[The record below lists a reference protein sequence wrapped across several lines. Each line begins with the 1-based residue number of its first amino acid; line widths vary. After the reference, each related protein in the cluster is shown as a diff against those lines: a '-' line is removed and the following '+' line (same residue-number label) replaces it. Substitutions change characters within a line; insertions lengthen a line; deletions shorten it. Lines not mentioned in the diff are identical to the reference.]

1 MSRSIRNFLA
11 THNLLAVSAN
21 RQEVAMNTEQ
31 ELDTTM
37 LVDLNTVL
45 NYQAVK
51 NPNREEITGKEEAD
65 RLYNFGGKVV
75 GTLSFSRAQPQ
86 HFGFLLGY
94 GLGAVQTTP
103 VGTGG
108 FRHIILPQSGE
119 VDGARSNPSFTA
131 AMRFG
136 RQVMKRRFASC
147 FIDQVR
153 MDFAKDGWAKISGT
167 VKGSGKIVDNTEMEE
182 VTAAYNATSLSLA
195 ANGVA
200 GETAAERLSNIQAV
214 QVLNPVSQAWE
225 EVAYQAVSVAVP
237 AVIEI
242 TAPGGTGD
250 STAYRIYYV
259 PRESGWMNLPPR
271 VEEPPLKVSQLE
283 VTLGGRWDGT
293 SFQGGYALTTELRGI
308 TWILKNNLTP
318 ESTPGAAGNYAN
330 RAFRTGRE
338 QSLKFD
344 RDFRDFL
351 MAQNLKDNDTLGIYL
366 KATGPEF
373 EPGFKYQ
380 VELVFPRVAVLGTTV
395 KVHQRR
401 LGEEVE
407 FAVLEDDTYGSVAAY
422 VQNRVSSYVA

>member
-1 MSRSIRNFLA
+1 MNRSIRNFLA

-31 ELDTTM
+31 DLDTTL

-51 NPNREEITGKEEAD
+51 MPNREEVTGKEEPD
-65 RLYNFGGKVV
+65 RLHDFGRKVV
-75 GTLSFSRAQPQ
+75 GTLTFSRAQPQ

-94 GLGAVQTTP
+94 GLGAVQTMP

-108 FRHIILPQSGE
+108 FRHTILPVSGE
-119 VDGARSNPSFTA
+119 VDAARSNPSFTA

-167 VKGSGKIVDNTEMEE
+167 VKGSGKVVDNTQVEE
-182 VTAAYNATSLSLA
+182 VAAAYNATSLSLA
-195 ANGVA
+195 VNGVA
-200 GETAAERLSNIQAV
+200 GETAAERLSNVQAV
-214 QVLNPVSQAWE
+214 QVLNPATLAWE
-225 EVAYQAVSVAVP
+225 EVVYQAVSGATP
-237 AVIEI
+237 AVIDI
-242 TAPGGTGD
+242 TAPGATGD
-250 STAYRIYYV
+250 STTYRVYYV
-259 PRESGWMNLPPR
+259 PGESGWMVLPPR
-271 VEEPPLKVSQLE
+271 VEEPPLKVSQLN

-293 SFQGGYALTTELRGI
+293 SFQGGYPLTTELRGI

-318 ESTPGAAGNYAN
+318 ESTPGAGGNYAN
-330 RAFRTGRE
+330 RAFRTGRD

-351 MAQNLKDNDTLGIYL
+351 LAQNLKDNDTLGVYL

-373 EPGFKYQ
+373 EPGINYQ
-380 VELVFPRVAVLGTTV
+380 VELIFPRVAVLGTTV
-395 KVHQRR
+395 KVYQRR

-407 FAVLEDDTYGSVAAY
+407 FAVLEDDAYGSVAVY
-422 VQNRVSSYVA
+422 VQNRVSGYVA

>member
-1 MSRSIRNFLA
+1 MTRSIRNFLA
-11 THNLLAVSAN
+11 THNLLAVSAKL
-21 RQEVAMNTEQ
+21 QEVAMNTEQ

-51 NPNREEITGKEEAD
+51 IPNREEITGKEEAE
-65 RLYNFGGKVV
+65 RLHDFGGKVA
-75 GTLSFSRAQPQ
+75 GALTFSRAQPQ

-94 GLGAVQTTP
+94 GLGAVQTAP

-108 FRHIILPQSGE
+108 FRHTIVPQSGE
-119 VDGARSNPSFTA
+119 VDAARSNPSFTA

-167 VKGSGKIVDNTEMEE
+167 VKGSGKVADNTRMEE
-182 VTAAYNATSLSLA
+182 VAAAYNATNLNLL

-200 GETAAERLSNIQAV
+200 GENAAERLSNVQAV
-214 QVLNPVSQAWE
+214 QVLNPTTQAWE
-225 EVAYQAVSVAVP
+225 EVAYQDISATP
-237 AVIEI
+237 PGVITI

-250 STAYRIYYV
+250 STTYRVYYV
-259 PRESGWMNLPPR
+259 PGESGWMVLPPR
-271 VEEPPLKVSQLE
+271 VEEPPLKVNQLA

-293 SFQGGYALTTELRGI
+293 SFQGGYPLTTELRGV

-318 ESTPGAAGNYAN
+318 ESTPGAGGNYAN
-330 RAFRTGRE
+330 RTFRTGRE

-351 MAQNLKDNDTLGIYL
+351 LTQNLKDNDTLGVYL

-373 EPGFKYQ
+373 EPGVNYQ

-395 KVHQRR
+395 KVYQRR

-407 FAVLEDDTYGSVAAY
+407 FAVLEDDTYGSVVAC
-422 VQNRVSSYVA
+422 VQNRVSGYAA